1 MCVRDED
8 LHADTDQRDLVLLN
22 KLIDTS
28 KKKRTV
34 FFTKYTHQRKKI
46 RLQLVNITAQMGVP
60 NMFASCQHVTSM
72 ILYMDVFSCRVML
85 LAGAV

>member
-28 KKKRTV
+28 KKREL
-34 FFTKYTHQRKKI
+34 FFFF
-46 RLQLVNITAQMGVP
+46 LLNIPTNEKNKTA
-60 NMFASCQHVTSM
+60 
-72 ILYMDVFSCRVML
+72 
-85 LAGAV
+85 AG

>member
-28 KKKRTV
+28 KKRELV
-34 FFTKYTHQRKKI
+34 FFTKYTHQRKK
-46 RLQLVNITAQMGVP
+46 
-60 NMFASCQHVTSM
+60 
-72 ILYMDVFSCRVML
+72 
-85 LAGAV
+85 

>member
-28 KKKRTV
+28 KKENC
-34 FFTKYTHQRKKI
+34 FFLLYTPTNEKNK
-46 RLQLVNITAQMGVP
+46 TA
-60 NMFASCQHVTSM
+60 
-72 ILYMDVFSCRVML
+72 
-85 LAGAV
+85 AG

>member
-28 KKKRTV
+28 KKREL
-34 FFTKYTHQRKKI
+34 FF
-46 RLQLVNITAQMGVP
+46 LLNIPTNEKNKTA
-60 NMFASCQHVTSM
+60 
-72 ILYMDVFSCRVML
+72 
-85 LAGAV
+85 AG